1 MFHERTGLGA
11 QAGTGSGLLDSTFH
25 LISRARNGDRDA
37 IERLFARHLKPLQRW
52 ASGRLP
58 RWARDLAD
66 TDDLVQETLLQTFK
80 RIGEFEPRR
89 VGALQAYLRQAV
101 LNRLRDELRRQARRP
116 AACGLDSVE
125 DVAARSPLEAAIGS
139 QAVEEYEEALGR
151 LKPEHREAIIARVE
165 IGYTYDELAQALGK
179 PSAEAAR
186 KTARRALLRLAE
198 EMNRGAG

>member
-1 MFHERTGLGA
+1 MFEERNGPGV
-11 QAGTGSGLLDSTFH
+11 QDGTGSGLLDSTFH

-116 AACGLDSVE
+116 TACGLDSVE

-198 EMNRGAG
+198 EMNRGAE

>member
-1 MFHERTGLGA
+1 MSEKRDDPGDA
-11 QAGTGSGLLDSTFH
+11 AGSGPESLDSTFH
-25 LISRARNGDRDA
+25 LIRRARNGDREA

-58 RWARDLAD
+58 KWARDLAD
-66 TDDLVQETLLQTFK
+66 TDDLVQDTLLQTFK

-116 AACGLDSVE
+116 NATDLESVQ
-125 DVAARSPLEAAIGS
+125 DVAARSPLEEAIGR
-139 QAVEEYEEALGR
+139 QAVEEYEEALAR
-151 LKPEHREAIIARVE
+151 LEPEHREAIIARVE
-165 IGYTYDELAQALGK
+165 IGYTYEELAEALGK

-186 KTARRALLRLAE
+186 KAARRALLRLAE
-198 EMNRGAG
+198 EMNRAAE